1 MADSFDERRMLVNP
15 RRARQPLV
23 ERRTRGQWMS
33 SEGRT
38 EEARAVALLAR
49 CARPD
54 RGRTDLLG
62 VADAD
67 AADIGARA
75 VRVSDWSGLLT
86 LAEAHGVAP
95 LLYHH
100 LRPRLADLP
109 GSVPRQ
115 LKALYA
121 RHRRANEVRLRVL
134 REVLEVFE
142 AAGVLAT
149 VLKGPLLIDRVYGD
163 PGLRPMG
170 DLDLLVPPRQ
180 TMAAQDLLRG
190 MGFHAHHAR
199 STHRFLRHN
208 HLSPAI
214 RHVDGVAV
222 QVEIHHDAFELG
234 LGPSLQ
240 AGARAP
246 DAMVFSAAGHQ
257 AYSLP
262 PVEVLWHLCR
272 HSVGLRHRFRLIWA
286 ADIIGFAETFVS
298 TIDWVRVGR
307 RYPFVRSTLSLL
319 HCLVPIPEPVVSRA
333 LVTVGRTPQGL
344 GEDYR
349 GWPKVAW
356 GESASLGGRVNL
368 LRHTLVPPEWWV
380 RLNYGAGTGPAGAW
394 RGRVSHGAAV
404 VRHGVRLA
412 RDTLAMRRE
421 RVGARPGR

>member
-1 MADSFDERRMLVNP
+1 M
-15 RRARQPLV
+15 
-23 ERRTRGQWMS
+23 
-33 SEGRT
+33 
-38 EEARAVALLAR
+38 ALLAR

-54 RGRTDLLG
+54 SGRTALPG

-75 VRVSDWSGLLT
+75 TRVSDWSGLLT

-100 LRPRLADLP
+100 LRQRLADLP

-142 AAGVLAT
+142 ASGVLVT

-170 DLDLLVPPRQ
+170 DLDLLVPPGQ
-180 TMAAQDLLRG
+180 AMPAQHLLRG
-190 MGFHAHHAR
+190 MGFHAYDAR
-199 STHRFLRHN
+199 SAHRFLRHN
-208 HLSPAI
+208 HLGPAV
-214 RHVDGVAV
+214 RHADGVAV

-262 PVEVLWHLCR
+262 PVEMLWHLCR
-272 HSVGLRHRFRLIWA
+272 HCVGLRHRFRLIWA
-286 ADIIGFAETFVS
+286 ADIIGFAETFDS
-298 TIDWVRVGR
+298 AIDWIRVRR

-319 HCLVPIPEPVVSRA
+319 HCLAPLPEPVGSRA
-333 LVTVGRTPQGL
+333 QVTAGRTPRGL

-349 GWPKVAW
+349 GWPRVGW

-380 RLNYGAGTGPAGAW
+380 RMNYGAGTGPAGAW
-394 RGRVSHGAAV
+394 RGRASHGAAV
-404 VRHGVRLA
+404 ARHGIRLA
-412 RDTLAMRRE
+412 RDTLGMKRE
-421 RVGARPGR
+421 RVGELPER